1 VVDRIIAAIQQE
13 EPLVIVPWRG
23 NIVFFAKLLP
33 VTVYDRLTKALG
45 MHSQMSDFVGK
56 GGLT

>member
-1 VVDRIIAAIQQE
+1 
-13 EPLVIVPWRG
+13 
-23 NIVFFAKLLP
+23 